1 MDIFPGKMKLNT
13 VFPRHKNLKKTK
25 ISRRSNKMLNISDD
39 ILDNEKKISKKLSH
53 KFNLDELIDIEQR
66 INKNIN
72 NKNEGNRSFSTIRPQ
87 IKKEL
92 LKDYKEQIKREKKF
106 RKLII
111 LPNLTDS
118 SQDESGEEDE
128 NLGLELYISSESYFI
143 FFFRYNNS
151 NIYLLFNIFYSYK
164 FSTKK
169 DLYYKRKNCFY
180 FIQYYY

>member
-1 MDIFPGKMKLNT
+1 MDISPGKMKLNT
-13 VFPRHKNLKKTK
+13 VFPHHKNLKKTK

-128 NLGLELYISSESYFI
+128 NLGLELYISSESY
-143 FFFRYNNS
+143 
-151 NIYLLFNIFYSYK
+151 NIFYSYK
-164 FSTKK
+164 FSAKK